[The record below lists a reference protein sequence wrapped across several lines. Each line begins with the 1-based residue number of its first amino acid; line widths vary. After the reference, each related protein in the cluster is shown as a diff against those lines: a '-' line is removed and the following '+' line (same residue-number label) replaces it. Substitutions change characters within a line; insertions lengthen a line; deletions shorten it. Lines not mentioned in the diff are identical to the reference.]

1 MNLKQILHG
10 HAITLLEQKST
21 KAILSDAFNNDK
33 PKINALMSAY
43 DIGIVTIIQEHFPL
57 GNLER
62 SNAINKLIKQYS
74 MLEDKATWAVD
85 QWIDAVD
92 GAVIREMQTIQ
103 EQLEKEK
110 EEKDRSD
117 NDDPWAAF
125 DLPSSHDAPP
135 APTPIDFTD
144 KSEQIDYYTN
154 VRLDKVKGKIYIPCG
169 VGNTDNGFYICGIEE
184 KDCSAAP
191 TVFALVYNYLTRNSC
206 ITPEDY
212 PHYLSTVSTTF
223 QLNYQHVFRLMM
235 IILQLIKN
243 GIIRSKLDLN
253 YAGKDEELNI
263 AIAIINDYVARF
275 SRLMRVKKIT
285 LTKVPQS
292 KNPIRISLDK
302 KINGVYIEENKVP
315 CNARELWYGEKINY
329 QLDADILPDLEYI
342 LGEISPFDTFKEGQ
356 FIALK
361 NMVGTNGHSIC
372 IMPTGSGKSL
382 IFYLASLL
390 QPLPMFILAP
400 TEILIDDQIRNLKKF
415 HHMDNVSHLKLTA
428 DNDFSKFEMRNS
440 LLYLTPATFQN
451 RHLLVKCRYIN
462 NGHTLVMNEKSR
474 MLQEIKVAPGPSI
487 SYVVLDEVHCLSNW
501 GHDFRPEYLM
511 LSKFLNKFLDRVT
524 FLGFTATA
532 NYTVVED
539 IQQQLKIPQQNIF
552 SPIAF
557 EKYNVSYHFQGLNS
571 FDEMIE
577 QVCEVVSSQIQRNER
592 TLVFTKND
600 EISYQVAQAIGYEAD
615 VFQKD
620 NTYAYHLFA
629 DEKCKVLVASEEL
642 GIGINLPNIQNIIH
656 FGLPVSKNEFVQE
669 IGRAGR
675 ANEAVNSY
683 VFYLA
688 PVPENV
694 PTVLLKRELE
704 IPNIS
709 QILNNIDNDYSDC
722 YRKLNSNIAS
732 KEDLLDQI
740 MQVYNEFEQTGR
752 GLYVKKYP
760 LATVEMVKKYIFML
774 YTIGYVNDWY
784 SYAGNEHDGIVE
796 IMIDVSSTNHD
807 FYRNPANMLNRVK
820 QRAVAYYET
829 LGSNREQIVKT
840 QRATDVPE
848 AITVYVDW
856 YYAKFLYH
864 HKEMFLDF
872 LDFAEANK
880 DCDSEKVTEDIR
892 EYFTLPF
899 IEIKSDEMYYSKLS
913 LREIADKVAK
923 GIGRNTLANVERINS
938 NRYMY
943 NLDCFL
949 FLGNLKLYARFDK
962 NRFERIIRN
971 TAMNQKQELMDAISK
986 VFIKPNTAGRFETI
1000 RCLSE
1005 TATLFSGD
1013 PIRICNTL
1021 YQNADKDTVYYGM
1034 LASKL
1039 NKQFC

>member
-1 MNLKQILHG
+1 
-10 HAITLLEQKST
+10 
-21 KAILSDAFNNDK
+21 
-33 PKINALMSAY
+33 
-43 DIGIVTIIQEHFPL
+43 
-57 GNLER
+57 
-62 SNAINKLIKQYS
+62 
-74 MLEDKATWAVD
+74 
-85 QWIDAVD
+85 
-92 GAVIREMQTIQ
+92 
-103 EQLEKEK
+103 
-110 EEKDRSD
+110 
-117 NDDPWAAF
+117 
-125 DLPSSHDAPP
+125 
-135 APTPIDFTD
+135 
-144 KSEQIDYYTN
+144 
-154 VRLDKVKGKIYIPCG
+154 
-169 VGNTDNGFYICGIEE
+169 
-184 KDCSAAP
+184 
-191 TVFALVYNYLTRNSC
+191 
-206 ITPEDY
+206 
-212 PHYLSTVSTTF
+212 
-223 QLNYQHVFRLMM
+223 
-235 IILQLIKN
+235 
-243 GIIRSKLDLN
+243 
-253 YAGKDEELNI
+253 
-263 AIAIINDYVARF
+263 
-275 SRLMRVKKIT
+275 
-285 LTKVPQS
+285 
-292 KNPIRISLDK
+292 
-302 KINGVYIEENKVP
+302 
-315 CNARELWYGEKINY
+315 
-329 QLDADILPDLEYI
+329 
-342 LGEISPFDTFKEGQ
+342 
-356 FIALK
+356 
-361 NMVGTNGHSIC
+361 
-372 IMPTGSGKSL
+372 
-382 IFYLASLL
+382 
-390 QPLPMFILAP
+390 
-400 TEILIDDQIRNLKKF
+400 
-415 HHMDNVSHLKLTA
+415 MDNVSHLKLTA

-856 YYAKFLYH
+856 YYAKFL
-864 HKEMFLDF
+864 
-872 LDFAEANK
+872 
-880 DCDSEKVTEDIR
+880 
-892 EYFTLPF
+892 
-899 IEIKSDEMYYSKLS
+899 
-913 LREIADKVAK
+913 
-923 GIGRNTLANVERINS
+923 
-938 NRYMY
+938 
-943 NLDCFL
+943 
-949 FLGNLKLYARFDK
+949 
-962 NRFERIIRN
+962 IITRKCSWIFSIL
-971 TAMNQKQELMDAISK
+971 QKQTRTAIVK
-986 VFIKPNTAGRFETI
+986 K
-1000 RCLSE
+1000 
-1005 TATLFSGD
+1005 
-1013 PIRICNTL
+1013 
-1021 YQNADKDTVYYGM
+1021 
-1034 LASKL
+1034 
-1039 NKQFC
+1039 

>member
-1 MNLKQILHG
+1 M
-10 HAITLLEQKST
+10 
-21 KAILSDAFNNDK
+21 
-33 PKINALMSAY
+33 
-43 DIGIVTIIQEHFPL
+43 
-57 GNLER
+57 
-62 SNAINKLIKQYS
+62 
-74 MLEDKATWAVD
+74 
-85 QWIDAVD
+85 
-92 GAVIREMQTIQ
+92 
-103 EQLEKEK
+103 
-110 EEKDRSD
+110 
-117 NDDPWAAF
+117 
-125 DLPSSHDAPP
+125 
-135 APTPIDFTD
+135 
-144 KSEQIDYYTN
+144 
-154 VRLDKVKGKIYIPCG
+154 
-169 VGNTDNGFYICGIEE
+169 
-184 KDCSAAP
+184 
-191 TVFALVYNYLTRNSC
+191 
-206 ITPEDY
+206 
-212 PHYLSTVSTTF
+212 
-223 QLNYQHVFRLMM
+223 
-235 IILQLIKN
+235 
-243 GIIRSKLDLN
+243 
-253 YAGKDEELNI
+253 
-263 AIAIINDYVARF
+263 
-275 SRLMRVKKIT
+275 
-285 LTKVPQS
+285 
-292 KNPIRISLDK
+292 
-302 KINGVYIEENKVP
+302 
-315 CNARELWYGEKINY
+315 
-329 QLDADILPDLEYI
+329 
-342 LGEISPFDTFKEGQ
+342 
-356 FIALK
+356 
-361 NMVGTNGHSIC
+361 
-372 IMPTGSGKSL
+372 
-382 IFYLASLL
+382 
-390 QPLPMFILAP
+390 
-400 TEILIDDQIRNLKKF
+400 
-415 HHMDNVSHLKLTA
+415 
-428 DNDFSKFEMRNS
+428 
-440 LLYLTPATFQN
+440 
-451 RHLLVKCRYIN
+451 
-462 NGHTLVMNEKSR
+462 
-474 MLQEIKVAPGPSI
+474 
-487 SYVVLDEVHCLSNW
+487 
-501 GHDFRPEYLM
+501 
-511 LSKFLNKFLDRVT
+511 
-524 FLGFTATA
+524 
-532 NYTVVED
+532 
-539 IQQQLKIPQQNIF
+539 
-552 SPIAF
+552 
-557 EKYNVSYHFQGLNS
+557 
-571 FDEMIE
+571 
-577 QVCEVVSSQIQRNER
+577 
-592 TLVFTKND
+592 
-600 EISYQVAQAIGYEAD
+600 
-615 VFQKD
+615 
-620 NTYAYHLFA
+620 
-629 DEKCKVLVASEEL
+629 
-642 GIGINLPNIQNIIH
+642 
-656 FGLPVSKNEFVQE
+656 
-669 IGRAGR
+669 
-675 ANEAVNSY
+675 NSY

-986 VFIKPNTAGRFETI
+986 AFIKLNTAGRFET
-1000 RCLSE
+1000 
-1005 TATLFSGD
+1005 F
-1013 PIRICNTL
+1013 
-1021 YQNADKDTVYYGM
+1021 VV
-1034 LASKL
+1034 
-1039 NKQFC
+1039 

>member
-1 MNLKQILHG
+1 MKFQQVLHG
-10 HAITLLEQKST
+10 HAITLFDRKTT
-21 KAILSDAFNNDK
+21 KAIVSDAFNNDI
-33 PKINALMSAY
+33 PKVNALMSAY
-43 DIGIVTIIQEHFPL
+43 DIGIVKTIQEHYPL
-57 GNLER
+57 NDLER
-62 SNAINKLIKQYS
+62 GNAVSKLNKQHS
-74 MLEDKATWAVD
+74 MLEATAKWAVD
-85 QWIDAVD
+85 QWVNAIDKT
-92 GAVIREMQTIQ
+92 VIRELKAVQDAQ
-103 EQLEKEK
+103 EKERA
-110 EEKDRSD
+110 EKLFGN
-117 NDDPWAAF
+117 NDDPF
-125 DLPSSHDAPP
+125 NGLELPNSHETSLSP
-135 APTPIDFTD
+135 APVDFID
-144 KSEQIDYYTN
+144 KSNQLDYYTN
-154 VRLDKVKGKIYIPCG
+154 VRLKKIKGKIFIPCG
-169 VGNTDNGFYICGIEE
+169 IGNTDNGFYICGITE
-184 KDCSAAP
+184 KDCSSAP

-206 ITPEDY
+206 ITQEDY
-212 PHYLSTVSTTF
+212 PHYLDTISTTY

-243 GIIRSKLDLN
+243 GMVTRKLNLN
-253 YAGKDEELNI
+253 YSGKAEELDI

-275 SRLMRVKKIT
+275 SRLMRVRQIVLEKAS
-285 LTKVPQS
+285 PN
-292 KNPIRISLDK
+292 KNSIAISLDK
-302 KINGVYIEENKVP
+302 KINGIYIEENNTP

-329 QLDADILPDLEYI
+329 RLDNDQLPDLEYI

-361 NMVGTNGHSIC
+361 NMLGTNGHSIC

-382 IFYLASLL
+382 IFYFASLL

-462 NGHTLVMNEKSR
+462 NGHNAIMGERSGIIE
-474 MLQEIKVAPGPSI
+474 EIKIAPGPSI
-487 SYVVLDEVHCLSNW
+487 SYVVLDEIHCLSNW

-511 LSKFLNKFLDRVT
+511 LSKFLNKYLDRVT

-539 IQQQLKIPQQNIF
+539 IQKQLSIPQQNIF

-557 EKYNVSYHFQGLNS
+557 EKYNVSYHFKAVQS
-571 FDEMIE
+571 FDEMVKE
-577 QVCEVVSSQIQRNER
+577 VCNVVAEQIQKNER
-592 TLVFTKND
+592 TIVFTKND
-600 EISYQVAQAIGYEAD
+600 EISFRVAQAIGYEAD
-615 VFQKD
+615 VFQKE
-620 NTYAYHLFA
+620 NTFAYHLFA

-688 PVPENV
+688 PVPKNV
-694 PTVLLKRELE
+694 PPVLLKRELE
-704 IPNIS
+704 IPDIS
-709 QILNNIDNDYSDC
+709 RLLNNIDNDYSDC
-722 YRKLNSNIAS
+722 YRKLNSNIDS
-732 KEDLLDQI
+732 KDDLYRQI
-740 MQVYNEFEQTGR
+740 IQIYNEFDQSGK

-760 LATVEMVKKYIFML
+760 VSTVEMVKKYIFML

-784 SYAGNEHDGIVE
+784 SYAGNEHDGVIE
-796 IMIDVSSTNHD
+796 IMVDISSSNHE
-807 FYRNPANMLNRVK
+807 FYLNPANMLTRVK
-820 QRAVAYYET
+820 QRAVSYYES

-840 QRATDVPE
+840 QRASDVPDV
-848 AITVYVDW
+848 IRVYVDW

-872 LDFAEANK
+872 LEFAESNAEN
-880 DCDSEKVTEDIR
+880 DNEKITEDIR

-899 IEIKSDEMYYSKLS
+899 IEIKSDEQYYSKLT
-913 LREIADKVAK
+913 LMQIAEKVAK
-923 GIGRNTLANVERINS
+923 GVGRNTLANIERINS
-938 NRYMY
+938 NKYAY

-962 NRFERIIRN
+962 GRFERIIRN
-971 TAMNQKQELMDAISK
+971 TPAAQLQGLIDAIKIVFGKLESK
-986 VFIKPNTAGRFETI
+986 GRFELV
-1000 RCLSE
+1000 RHLSE
-1005 TATLFSGD
+1005 SGALLGSD
-1013 PIRICNTL
+1013 PIRICNEL
-1021 YQNADKDTVYYGM
+1021 YQGADKDMVYYGV
-1034 LASKL
+1034 LAERL
-1039 NKQFC
+1039 NQMFC

>member
-1 MNLKQILHG
+1 MDLKQILHG
-10 HAITLLEQKST
+10 HAITLLERKST
-21 KAILSDAFNNDK
+21 KAILSDAFNNDI

-62 SNAINKLIKQYS
+62 SSAINKLIKQHS
-74 MLEDKATWAVD
+74 MLEEKATWAVD
-85 QWIDAVD
+85 LWIDVVD
-92 GAVIREMQTIQ
+92 STVIREMKDAQ
-103 EQLEKEK
+103 EQLRKEK
-110 EEKDRSD
+110 QEILFGTY
-117 NDDPWAAF
+117 DDPWT
-125 DLPSSHDAPP
+125 DLGLPSSHDAPTD
-135 APTPIDFTD
+135 PTPIDFSD
-144 KSEQIDYYTN
+144 KSEQVDYYTN
-154 VRLDKVKGKIYIPCG
+154 VYLEKIAGKIFIPCG
-169 VGNTDNGFYICGIEE
+169 IGNTDNGFYICGINE
-184 KDCSAAP
+184 KECSTAP
-191 TVFALVYNYLTRNSC
+191 TVFALVYNYLIRNSC

-212 PHYLSTVSTTF
+212 PHYLNTVSTTY

-243 GIIRSKLDLN
+243 GAVGRKLDFS
-253 YAGKDEELNI
+253 YTGKDEELNI
-263 AIAIINDYVARF
+263 AIAIINDYAARF
-275 SRLMRVKKIT
+275 SRLMRVNKIV
-285 LTKVPQS
+285 LERVSPS
-292 KNPIRISLDK
+292 RHPIRISLDK
-302 KINGVYIEENKVP
+302 KISGIYIEENKVP

-329 QLDADILPDLEYI
+329 QLDSDLLPDLEYF

-361 NMVGTNGHSIC
+361 NMLGTNSHSIC

-382 IFYLASLL
+382 IFYFASLL
-390 QPLPMFILAP
+390 QPLPMFILTP

-415 HHMDNVSHLKLTA
+415 HRMDNVSHLKLTA

-462 NGHTLVMNEKSR
+462 NGHTLIMNEKSR

-487 SYVVLDEVHCLSNW
+487 SYVVLDEIHCLSNW

-557 EKYNVSYHFQGLNS
+557 EKYNVSYHFQGLQS

-577 QVCEVVSSQIQRNER
+577 KVCEVVGEQIRRNER

-600 EISYQVAQAIGYEAD
+600 EVSFQVAQAIGYEAD

-683 VFYLA
+683 VFYLN
-688 PVPENV
+688 PVPENI
-694 PTVLLKRELE
+694 PSILLKRELE

-709 QILNNIDNDYSDC
+709 RILNDIDNDYSDC
-722 YRKLNSNIAS
+722 YRKLNSNIDS
-732 KEDLLDQI
+732 KEDLLEQI
-740 MQVYNEFEQTGR
+740 MQVYNEFEQKGQ

-760 LATVEMVKKYIFML
+760 SATVEMVKKYIFML

-784 SYAGNEHDGIVE
+784 SYSANEHDGIIE
-796 IMIDVSSTNHD
+796 IMVDVSSSNHG
-807 FYRNPANMLNRVK
+807 FYRVPANMLNRVK
-820 QRAVAYYET
+820 QRAVVYYET

-840 QRATDVPE
+840 QRAADVPS
-848 AITVYVDW
+848 AIKVYVDW

-872 LDFAEANK
+872 LEFAEANK
-880 DCDSEKVTEDIR
+880 ESDSEKVTEDIR

-913 LREIADKVAK
+913 LREIADKVVQ

-949 FLGNLKLYARFDK
+949 FLGNLKLYARFDAG
-962 NRFERIIRN
+962 RFDRIIKN
-971 TAMNQKQELMDAISK
+971 TPSKQNQELIDAISK
-986 VFIKPNTAGRFETI
+986 VFTKLNTTGRFETI

-1005 TATLFSGD
+1005 NGTLFGGNAIS
-1013 PIRICNTL
+1013 ICDALYKNT
-1021 YQNADKDTVYYGM
+1021 DKDMVYYGV
-1034 LASKL
+1034 LASQL
-1039 NKQFC
+1039 NTQFC

>member
-1 MNLKQILHG
+1 MDLKQVLHG
-10 HAITLLEQKST
+10 HAITLLERKSA
-21 KAILSDAFNNDK
+21 KAILSDAFNNDI

-43 DIGIVTIIQEHFPL
+43 DIGIVTTIQEHFPP

-62 SNAINKLIKQYS
+62 SSAINKLIKQHS
-74 MLEDKATWAVD
+74 MLEDKAAWAVD

-92 GAVIREMQTIQ
+92 SSVIREMQTAQ
-103 EQLEKEK
+103 EQLEKER
-110 EEKDRSD
+110 EETLFGG
-117 NDDPWAAF
+117 NDDPWA
-125 DLPSSHDAPP
+125 DLGLPGSHDDPP
-135 APTPIDFTD
+135 DPTPIDFAD
-144 KSEQIDYYTN
+144 KSEQVDYYTN
-154 VRLDKVKGKIYIPCG
+154 VHLDKVKGKIYIPCG
-169 VGNTDNGFYICGIEE
+169 VGNTDNGFYICGICE
-184 KDCSAAP
+184 KECSAAP
-191 TVFALVYNYLTRNSC
+191 TVFALVYNYLIRNSC

-212 PHYLSTVSTTF
+212 PHYLNTVSTTF

-243 GIIRSKLDLN
+243 GVVGRKLDLL
-253 YAGKDEELNI
+253 YTGKDEELDI

-275 SRLMRVKKIT
+275 SRLMRVRKIV
-285 LTKVPQS
+285 LERVSQS

-302 KINGVYIEENKVP
+302 KTGGIYIEENKVP
-315 CNARELWYGEKINY
+315 CNARELWYGERINY
-329 QLDADILPDLEYI
+329 KLDSDLLPDLEYI
-342 LGEISPFDTFKEGQ
+342 LGEISQFDTFKEGQ

-361 NMVGTNGHSIC
+361 NMLGSNGHSVC

-382 IFYLASLL
+382 IFYFASLL

-462 NGHTLVMNEKSR
+462 NGHTLVMREESR
-474 MLQEIKVAPGPSI
+474 VLQEINVAPGPSI
-487 SYVVLDEVHCLSNW
+487 SYVVLDEIHCLSNW

-511 LSKFLNKFLDRVT
+511 LSNFLNKFLDRVT

-539 IQQQLKIPQQNIF
+539 IQQQLSIPQQNIF

-557 EKYNVSYHFQGLNS
+557 EKYNVSYHFHGLRS
-571 FDEMIE
+571 FDEMLE
-577 QVCEVVSSQIQRNER
+577 KVCEVVGEQIRRNER

-600 EISYQVAQAIGYEAD
+600 KVSFQVAQAIGYEAD

-683 VFYLA
+683 VFYLD

-694 PTVLLKRELE
+694 PPVLLKRELE
-704 IPNIS
+704 IPDIS
-709 QILNNIDNDYSDC
+709 RILNDIDNDYSDC
-722 YRKLNSNIAS
+722 YRKLNSNIDS
-732 KEDLLDQI
+732 KEDLLEQI
-740 MQVYNEFEQTGR
+740 MQIYNEFEQKGQ

-760 LATVEMVKKYIFML
+760 LITVEMVKKYIFML

-784 SYAGNEHDGIVE
+784 SYAGNELDGIIE
-796 IMIDVSSTNHD
+796 IMVDVSSSNHE
-807 FYRNPANMLNRVK
+807 FYKIPANMLNRVK

-829 LGSNREQIVKT
+829 IGSNREQIVKT
-840 QRATDVPE
+840 QRATDIPGVIE
-848 AITVYVDW
+848 VYVDW

-872 LDFAEANK
+872 LEFVETNK
-880 DCDSEKVTEDIR
+880 ESDSEMVTEDIS

-899 IEIKSDEMYYSKLS
+899 IEIKNDEIYYSKLS
-913 LREIADKVAK
+913 LKEIADKVAR

-962 NRFERIIRN
+962 SRFERIIRN
-971 TAMNQKQELMDAISK
+971 TPAEQNQELMDAIRK
-986 VFIKPNTAGRFETI
+986 VFAKLNTVGRFETV

-1005 TATLFSGD
+1005 TATLHNGD
-1013 PIRICNTL
+1013 PIGICNDL
-1021 YQNADKDTVYYGM
+1021 YQSADKDTVYYGM
-1034 LASKL
+1034 LASRL
-1039 NKQFC
+1039 NRQFG

>member
-1 MNLKQILHG
+1 MELKKILHG
-10 HAITLLEQKST
+10 HAITLLERKST
-21 KAILSDAFNNDK
+21 KAILSDAFHNDM

-43 DIGIVTIIQEHFPL
+43 DIGIVTTIQESFPL

-62 SNAINKLIKQYS
+62 SNAINKLIKQHS
-74 MLEDKATWAVD
+74 MLKDKATWAVD
-85 QWIDAVD
+85 QWITAVD
-92 GAVIREMQTIQ
+92 RAVIREMNAAQ
-103 EQLEKEK
+103 EQIEKERD
-110 EEKDRSD
+110 EKLFGS
-117 NDDPWAAF
+117 NNDPWANLS
-125 DLPSSHDAPP
+125 LPSSHDTSSEPV
-135 APTPIDFTD
+135 PIDRSD
-144 KSEQIDYYTN
+144 KSEQVGYYTN
-154 VRLDKVKGKIYIPCG
+154 VRLNKVRGKIFIPCG
-169 VGNTDNGFYICGIEE
+169 VGNTDNGFYICGISE
-184 KDCSAAP
+184 KDCSTAP
-191 TVFALVYNYLTRNSC
+191 TVFALVYNYLLRNSC

-212 PHYLSTVSTTF
+212 PHYLNTVSTTF
-223 QLNYQHVFRLMM
+223 QLNYQHIFRLIM

-243 GIIRSKLDLN
+243 DAVGKKLNLS
-253 YAGKDEELNI
+253 YTGKKEELVI

-275 SRLMRVKKIT
+275 SRIMRVKAIV
-285 LTKVPQS
+285 LEMDS
-292 KNPIRISLDK
+292 RSNNPIKISLDK
-302 KINGVYIEENKVP
+302 RINGIYIEENKTP

-329 QLDADILPDLEYI
+329 RLDTDILPDLEYI

-361 NMVGTNGHSIC
+361 NMLGTNGHSIC

-400 TEILIDDQIRNLKKF
+400 TEILIEDQIRNLKKF
-415 HHMDNVSHLKLTA
+415 HHMDNVSHLKLTV
-428 DNDFSKFEMRNS
+428 DNDFSNFEMRNS

-474 MLQEIKVAPGPSI
+474 ILQEIKVAPGPSI
-487 SYVVLDEVHCLSNW
+487 SYVVLDEIHCLSNW

-557 EKYNVSYHFQGLNS
+557 EKYNISYHFNAFLS
-571 FDEMIE
+571 LDEMIE
-577 QVCEVVSSQIQRNER
+577 QVCAVVYEQIKKGER

-600 EISYQVAQAIGYEAD
+600 DISFQVAQAIGYEAD

-675 ANEAVNSY
+675 ANETVNSY
-683 VFYLA
+683 VFYLD
-688 PVPENV
+688 PVPENI
-694 PTVLLKRELE
+694 PSVLLKRELE
-704 IPNIS
+704 IPDIS
-709 QILNNIDNDYSDC
+709 RILNDIDNDYSHC
-722 YRKLNSNIAS
+722 YRKLNSNIDS
-732 KEDLLDQI
+732 KEELFEQI
-740 MQVYNEFEQTGR
+740 MQVYNEFEQKGQ
-752 GLYVKKYP
+752 GLYVNKYP

-784 SYAGNEHDGIVE
+784 SYAGNEHAGIIE
-796 IMIDVSSTNHD
+796 IMVDISSSNHD
-807 FYRNPANMLNRVK
+807 FYRISSNMLKRVK
-820 QRAVAYYET
+820 QRAIAYYET

-840 QRATDVPE
+840 QRATDVQGV
-848 AITVYVDW
+848 IKVYVDW

-872 LDFAEANK
+872 LEFVEVNK
-880 DCDSEKVTEDIR
+880 ESDSVKVTEDIS
-892 EYFTLPF
+892 EYFSLPF
-899 IEIKSDEMYYSKLS
+899 IEIKNDEMYYSKLS
-913 LREIADKVAK
+913 LKEIGDKVAQ
-923 GIGRNTLANVERINS
+923 GIGHSTLSNVERINS

-949 FLGNLKLYARFDK
+949 FLGYLKLYARFDK
-962 NRFERIIRN
+962 NRFNRIIKN
-971 TAMNQKQELMDAISK
+971 TSSKQNQELMDAISK
-986 VFIKPNTAGRFETI
+986 VFAKLNSAGRAETI

-1005 TATLFSGD
+1005 TGGVFGGD
-1013 PIRICNTL
+1013 EINICDTL
-1021 YQNADKDTVYYGM
+1021 YQNTDKDTVYYGM
-1034 LASKL
+1034 LASRL
-1039 NKQFC
+1039 NPRFC

>member
-1 MNLKQILHG
+1 MNLKHVLNG
-10 HAITLLEQKST
+10 HAITLLERTST
-21 KAILSDAFNNDK
+21 KAILSDAFNNDI

-43 DIGIVTIIQEHFPL
+43 DIGIVVTIQEHFPL

-62 SNAINKLIKQYS
+62 INAINKLIKQHS

-92 GAVIREMQTIQ
+92 GSIIREMKDAQ

-110 EEKDRSD
+110 EEKLFGG
-117 NDDPWAAF
+117 NDDPWA
-125 DLPSSHDAPP
+125 DLGLPSSHDTPP
-135 APTPIDFTD
+135 YPTPIDFSD
-144 KSEQIDYYTN
+144 KSEQVDYYTN
-154 VRLDKVKGKIYIPCG
+154 VCLDKVKGKIFIPCG
-169 VGNTDNGFYICGIEE
+169 VGNTDNGFYICGISE
-184 KDCSAAP
+184 KECSAAP
-191 TVFALVYNYLTRNSC
+191 TVFALAYNYLIRNSC

-212 PHYLSTVSTTF
+212 PHYLNTVTTTF

-243 GIIRSKLDLN
+243 GVVGRKLDLS
-253 YAGKDEELNI
+253 YVGKDEELDI

-275 SRLMRVKKIT
+275 SRLMRVKKIV
-285 LTKVPQS
+285 LERVSQS
-292 KNPIRISLDK
+292 KKPIKISLSK
-302 KINGVYIEENKVP
+302 KINGIYIEENKVP

-329 QLDADILPDLEYI
+329 QLDSDLLPDLEYI

-361 NMVGTNGHSIC
+361 NMLGTNGHSIC

-382 IFYLASLL
+382 IFYFASLL

-462 NGHTLVMNEKSR
+462 NGQTLVMNKKSR
-474 MLQEIKVAPGPSI
+474 MLQETKVAPGPSI
-487 SYVVLDEVHCLSNW
+487 SYVVLDEIHCLSNW

-539 IQQQLKIPQQNIF
+539 IQQQLKISQQNIF

-557 EKYNVSYHFQGLNS
+557 EKYNISYHFQGLQS

-577 QVCEVVSSQIQRNER
+577 KVCEVVCEQIGRNER

-600 EISYQVAQAIGYEAD
+600 EVSFQVAQSIGYEAD

-683 VFYLA
+683 VFYLN

-694 PTVLLKRELE
+694 PPILLKRELE

-709 QILNNIDNDYSDC
+709 RILNDIDNDYSDC
-722 YRKLNSNIAS
+722 YRKLNSNIDS
-732 KEDLLDQI
+732 KEDLLEQI
-740 MQVYNEFEQTGR
+740 MKVYNEIEQTGQ

-760 LATVEMVKKYIFML
+760 FSTVEMVKKYIFML

-784 SYAGNEHDGIVE
+784 SYASNEHDGVIE
-796 IMIDVSSTNHD
+796 IMVDVSSSNND
-807 FYRNPANMLNRVK
+807 FYRIPSNMLNRVK
-820 QRAVAYYET
+820 QRAVAYYEA

-840 QRATDVPE
+840 QRATDVPG
-848 AITVYVDW
+848 AIKVYVDW

-872 LDFAEANK
+872 LEFAEANK
-880 DCDSEKVTEDIR
+880 ESDSEKVTEDIR

-899 IEIKSDEMYYSKLS
+899 IEIKNDEMYYSKLS
-913 LREIADKVAK
+913 LKEIADKVAQ

-962 NRFERIIRN
+962 SRFERIIRN
-971 TAMNQKQELMDAISK
+971 TPTKQNQELMNAISK
-986 VFIKPNTAGRFETI
+986 VFEKLNTAGRFETI
-1000 RCLSE
+1000 RCLRD
-1005 TATLFSGD
+1005 TATLFGGD
-1013 PIRICNTL
+1013 EISICDAL
-1021 YQNADKDTVYYGM
+1021 YKNADKDMVYYGM
-1034 LASKL
+1034 LANRL
-1039 NKQFC
+1039 NTQFC

>member
-1 MNLKQILHG
+1 MNLKQILRG
-10 HAITLLEQKST
+10 HAITLLERKST
-21 KAILSDAFNNDK
+21 KAILSDALNNDI

-43 DIGIVTIIQEHFPL
+43 DIGIVTTIQDNFPL

-62 SNAINKLIKQYS
+62 SNAINKLIKQHS
-74 MLEDKATWAVD
+74 MLEDKAAWAVD
-85 QWIDAVD
+85 EWIAAVD
-92 GAVIREMQTIQ
+92 SAVIREMKDAQ
-103 EQLEKEK
+103 EALEKEK
-110 EEKDRSD
+110 EEKLLAAQG
-117 NDDPWAAF
+117 DPWA
-125 DLPSSHDAPP
+125 DLELPSSHGGSSDP
-135 APTPIDFTD
+135 APVDFTD
-144 KSEQIDYYTN
+144 KSEQVDYYTN
-154 VRLDKVKGKIYIPCG
+154 VHLDKIKGKIYIPCG
-169 VGNTDNGFYICGIEE
+169 VGNTDNGFYICGISE
-184 KDCSAAP
+184 KECSAAP
-191 TVFALVYNYLTRNSC
+191 TVFALVYNYLVRNSC

-212 PHYLSTVSTTF
+212 PHYLNTVSSTF
-223 QLNYQHVFRLMM
+223 QLNYQHIFRLMM

-243 GIIRSKLDLN
+243 GLVKSKLDLR
-253 YAGKDEELNI
+253 YDGKDEELNI
-263 AIAIINDYVARF
+263 AIDIINDYVARF
-275 SRLMRVKKIT
+275 SRLMRVKKIR
-285 LTKVPQS
+285 LERVMPS

-302 KINGVYIEENKVP
+302 KINGIYIEENKFP

-329 QLDADILPDLEYI
+329 QLDTDNLPDLEYL

-361 NMVGTNGHSIC
+361 NMLGTNGHSIC

-382 IFYLASLL
+382 IFYFASLL

-428 DNDFSKFEMRNS
+428 DNDFSRFEMRNS

-487 SYVVLDEVHCLSNW
+487 SYVVLDEIHCLSNW

-557 EKYNVSYHFQGLNS
+557 EKYNVSYHFQSLQT

-577 QVCEVVSSQIQRNER
+577 SVCEVVAAQIRRNER
-592 TLVFTKND
+592 TLIFTKND
-600 EISYQVAQAIGYEAD
+600 EVSYQVAQAIGYEAD

-683 VFYLA
+683 VFYLD

-694 PTVLLKRELE
+694 PEILLKRELE
-704 IPNIS
+704 IPDIS
-709 QILNNIDNDYSDC
+709 RILNDIDNDYSDC
-722 YRKLNSNIAS
+722 YRKLNSNIDS
-732 KEDLLDQI
+732 KEDLLGQI
-740 MQVYNEFEQTGR
+740 MQVYDEFEQKGQ

-796 IMIDVSSTNHD
+796 IMIDVSSSNHD
-807 FYRNPANMLNRVK
+807 FYKIPSNMLNRVK

-840 QRATDVPE
+840 QRATDVPG
-848 AITVYVDW
+848 AIKVYVDW

-872 LDFAEANK
+872 LEFAESNK
-880 DCDSEKVTEDIR
+880 DSDSEKVTEDIR

-913 LREIADKVAK
+913 LKEIADKVAQ

-962 NRFERIIRN
+962 SRFERIMRN
-971 TAMNQKQELMDAISK
+971 TPAKENQELVEAINK
-986 VFIKPNTAGRFETI
+986 VFAKLNTAGRFETI
-1000 RCLSE
+1000 RCLIE
-1005 TATLFSGD
+1005 NGTLFGGD
-1013 PIRICNTL
+1013 PINICNAL
-1021 YQNADKDTVYYGM
+1021 YRNADKDTVYYGV
-1034 LASKL
+1034 LASLL